1 MSSNYGAY
9 DGAMP
14 NLTSDQRREFD
25 SKRLDRKRWLRM
37 GYSIAGAA
45 ESPEQEAYIKTHSK
59 DSADSA
65 ITKTRVYWIP
75 LLPLFLSN
83 DFRIRSK
90 QNSLNEPNISYYLR
104 VPLG

>member
-37 GYSIAGAA
+37 GYSIAGVA
-45 ESPEQEAYIKTHSK
+45 ESPEQEAYNNYLDEQERRSTSSSNYQAAAVRLPSDEISNKGKLTL
-59 DSADSA
+59 D
-65 ITKTRVYWIP
+65 TR
-75 LLPLFLSN
+75 S
-83 DFRIRSK
+83 
-90 QNSLNEPNISYYLR
+90 E
-104 VPLG
+104 